1 MQRSNVTQDAAVRLM
16 LKFPFWSELYYTMT
30 VYEDETCPTLCTD
43 GRNLWV
49 NPTFWAGLSLEH
61 KIAAVAHEVGHKML
75 LHVTRRGSRH
85 PKIWNMAADFVVN
98 AILKENGFTLGE
110 GWLFDAQ
117 FAGMSTEEVYGILE
131 QKAKQQQ
138 PKGGQ
143 GSAKSDG
150 TGDRSDSNEGE
161 GDDAE
166 GEGDGESPGQ
176 QQAQGAGGSSG
187 NGQPGNGKASGQGN
201 SVTVPG
207 VPQSWHDKWQ
217 DIKELTGTKEEIGKA
232 EQEFIEQVQK
242 AVLSAKACGHG
253 PAGMSAFDDVC
264 EPSREPWYNHLHRF
278 MQSLSVSEYNWAK
291 FNRRTL
297 VQHQMFAPHI
307 YSESLGCVV
316 LAIDCSGSV
325 FNSAAQANFAGHV
338 NAIMAE
344 AKPSKVHV
352 LYFDSEV
359 AKHEELDPGTLEFHT
374 KPKGG
379 GGTSFEPIFRFIEEH
394 GLAPEV
400 AIILTDCFGSYPS
413 EPPTYPT
420 MWASICDEREVQGY
434 YPPFGDFV
442 YVSPDD

>member
-30 VYEDETCPTLCTD
+30 VYEDESCPTLATD

-49 NPTFWAGLSLEH
+49 NPTFWATLPLDL

-85 PKIWNMAADFVVN
+85 PKLWNMAADFVVN
-98 AILKENGFTLGE
+98 GILKDNGFSLGE
-110 GWLFDAQ
+110 GWLFDPT
-117 FAGMSTEEVYGILE
+117 FAGMSTEEVYHLLE
-131 QKAKQQQ
+131 QKAQQQ
-138 PKGGQ
+138 KGGKGASQ
-143 GSAKSDG
+143 SGG
-150 TGDRSDSNEGE
+150 T
-161 GDDAE
+161 
-166 GEGDGESPGQ
+166 
-176 QQAQGAGGSSG
+176 
-187 NGQPGNGKASGQGN
+187 
-201 SVTVPG
+201 G

-217 DIKELTGTKEEIGKA
+217 DIKELTGTKEEIGKT

-242 AVLSAKACGHG
+242 AILSSKACGHG
-253 PAGMSAFDDVC
+253 PAGMSAFEDVC

-325 FNSAAQANFAGHV
+325 FNAAAQANFAGHV

-344 AKPSKVHV
+344 AKPAKVHI
-352 LYFDSEV
+352 LYFDSEITQ
-359 AKHEELDPGTLEFHT
+359 HDELDPGTMEFST

-379 GGTSFEPIFRFIEEH
+379 GGTSFVPIFKFIEEH

-400 AIILTDCFGSYPS
+400 AIILTDCFGTFPAEAPEYPV
-413 EPPTYPT
+413 
-420 MWASICDEREVQGY
+420 MWASICDEREVGSY
-434 YPPFGDFV
+434 YPVWGEFI
-442 YVSPDD
+442 YVDPDA